1 MSVPKFIDFFEPILH
16 SLSDGQALTKL
27 MIKHTEI
34 NQIWKLQFPNSY
46 QFTAEAFLK
55 INFTHHQMIL
65 GKIKDVSG
73 RIYHSV
79 PKIISEME
87 LSV

>member
-1 MSVPKFIDFFEPILH
+1 MSVPNFIDFFEPILH

-55 INFTHHQMIL
+55 INFTQYHLIL
-65 GKIKDVSG
+65 GKIKDVSR

-79 PKIISEME
+79 PKKILEME
-87 LSV
+87 LSA